1 MLSDVTIDPSDA
13 VIQRAQASLVT
24 TMEGAP
30 EMAST
35 AIQIC
40 GGRSLLRPSTIERL
54 YRDARCGA
62 VMLPWSVEVCR
73 ERLGRSR
80 LYDADSDTTSGEA

>member
-1 MLSDVTIDPSDA
+1 M
-13 VIQRAQASLVT
+13 VT

-35 AIQIC
+35 AIRIC
-40 GGRSLLRPSTIERL
+40 GGRSMLRPSFIERA

-62 VMLPWSVEVCR
+62 TMLPWSVEVCLQ
-73 ERLGRSR
+73 RLGAAR
-80 LYDADSDTTSGEA
+80 LYDEE